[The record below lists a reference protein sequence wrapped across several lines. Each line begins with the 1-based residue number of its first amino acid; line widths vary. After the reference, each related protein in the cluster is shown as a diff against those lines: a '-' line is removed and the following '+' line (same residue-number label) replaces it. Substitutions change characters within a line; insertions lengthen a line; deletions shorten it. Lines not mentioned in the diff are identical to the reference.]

1 MRWSHCDAKMHPKS
15 NNESESAL
23 MAERHYRNA
32 PITEALID
40 LQVEFINVPPQSRFV
55 EVAQALSDQFP
66 TSSVMRQFEMN
77 IGDVE
82 ADGRPMVKSDAEV
95 GMRLTSS
102 GQDRILQIQQ
112 RGFTYSH
119 LPPYTQWASFCAE
132 AKELWARFVQEFA
145 PIAVTRAAV
154 RYINRIVVPANAAKF
169 DEYFTLYPKV
179 PEGITDPLTGCFV
192 QMVLPQPNVAE
203 QAAAVINFALEPAQ
217 APGSLS
223 FLLDFDLFSTCRL
236 PPDSDD
242 VWAML
247 ERLRTRKNE
256 LFEASIT
263 DVTRDLFI

>member
-1 MRWSHCDAKMHPKS
+1 
-15 NNESESAL
+15 

-40 LQVEFINVPPQSRFV
+40 LQVEFNDVPPQSRFV
-55 EVAQALSDQFP
+55 EVAKALSDQFP
-66 TSSVMRQFEMN
+66 TNNVMRQFEMN

-82 ADGRPMVKSDAEV
+82 SDGRPVVKSDGEV

-102 GQDRILQIQQ
+102 GNDRILQIQR

-119 LPPYTQWASFCAE
+119 LPPYTKWASFCAE
-132 AKELWARFVQEFA
+132 ARELWARFSMEFG

-154 RYINRIVVPANAAKF
+154 RYINRIVVPANAAEF
-169 DEYFTLYPKV
+169 EEYFTLYPKV
-179 PEGITDPLTGCFV
+179 PQGITDPVTGCFL

-203 QAAAVINFALEPAQ
+203 QASAVINFALEPGQ
-217 APGSLS
+217 GPGSLS

-236 PPDSDD
+236 SPDSEEI
-242 VWAML
+242 WAML
-247 ERLRTRKNE
+247 ERLRNRKNE

-263 DVTRDLFI
+263 DATRRLFL